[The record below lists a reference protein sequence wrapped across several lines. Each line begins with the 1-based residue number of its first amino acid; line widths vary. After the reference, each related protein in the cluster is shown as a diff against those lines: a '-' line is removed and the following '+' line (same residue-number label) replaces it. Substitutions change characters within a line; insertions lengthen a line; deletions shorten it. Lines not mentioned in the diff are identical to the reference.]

1 MALYLSGH
9 LEMFE
14 NKDLKLLL
22 LVFFQSF
29 VACVLLII
37 ELIFL
42 LQSKDEFKTDSSLD
56 KHNEK

>member
-1 MALYLSGH
+1 
-9 LEMFE
+9 MFE

-42 LQSKDEFKTDSSLD
+42 LQNKDEFMADSSLD
-56 KHNEK
+56 EHNEK